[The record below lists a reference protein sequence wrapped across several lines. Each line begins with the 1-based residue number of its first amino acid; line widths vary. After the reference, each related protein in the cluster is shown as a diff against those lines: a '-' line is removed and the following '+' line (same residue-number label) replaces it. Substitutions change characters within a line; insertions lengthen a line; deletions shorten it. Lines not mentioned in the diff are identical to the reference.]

1 METENKK
8 CQSQESDTLTS
19 VFGEMEKGKISE
31 SDRLQNKSH
40 TKVNQL
46 HSFHVC
52 TFVIPRSLVRKK
64 YVTLKEIY
72 RLEK

>member
-8 CQSQESDTLTS
+8 CQSQESDTLTMFSSSS
-19 VFGEMEKGKISE
+19 VFVEMEKGKISE

-52 TFVIPRSLVRKK
+52 TFVIPRSKN
-64 YVTLKEIY
+64 
-72 RLEK
+72 EKNNVA